1 MTGSTLNDL
10 HDDIYICMR
19 VCVRVYNGAR
29 VLLKVIPT
37 FARFVLVLWGF
48 MGSEGKVDKE
58 KW

>member
-1 MTGSTLNDL
+1 
-10 HDDIYICMR
+10 MR

-58 KW
+58 KL